1 MECIDNPSI
10 KYEKFLYK
18 LGVKK
23 KDDVFGYFTSIIE
36 REISLTDIE
45 NEKEKFLESYK
56 SKDCIKHS
64 KYCIEYT
71 VKDEIYLEYIMGFVA
86 LK

>member
-1 MECIDNPSI
+1 MECIDNPNI

-45 NEKEKFLESYK
+45 NEKEKFLES
-56 SKDCIKHS
+56 
-64 KYCIEYT
+64 
-71 VKDEIYLEYIMGFVA
+71 
-86 LK
+86 